1 MKIVCNNVPRN
12 LIYGYELST
21 KERGE
26 FDYIESEEF
35 ELHEFFRCKG
45 SIYDTG
51 EFMRIDSAIAP
62 HPQREGWENFDGYA
76 SDSFFSGVLVK
87 YVDSDHVIVATY
99 FC

>member
-12 LIYGYELST
+12 LIYGYELSE

-26 FDYIESEEF
+26 FDYLESEEF
-35 ELHEFFRCKG
+35 ETHEFFRYKG
-45 SIYDTG
+45 EIYDMG

-62 HPQREGWENFDGYA
+62 HPQREGWESFDSYA

>member
-12 LIYGYELST
+12 LIYGYELSE
-21 KERGE
+21 KERSE

-35 ELHEFFRCKG
+35 EMHGFFRYKG
-45 SIYDTG
+45 EIYDMG
-51 EFMRIDSAIAP
+51 EFTRIDSAIAP
-62 HPQREGWENFDGYA
+62 HPQRDGWERFDGYA

-87 YVDSDHVIVATY
+87 CVDSDRVLVATY